1 MSKTYNIKHDFRQI
15 LDNSVDDYGNA
26 CIKATRHPNKRKNKV
41 LGREFSDVGLTN
53 PANWKYRFGDAYDRS
68 NRTHLGR
75 RELAA
80 KRRNRL
86 KHEVEEQITREL
98 SDEQSI

>member
-1 MSKTYNIKHDFRQI
+1 MGKTYYTKYDFHKI
-15 LDNSVDDYGNA
+15 ADEYDNPY
-26 CIKATRHPNKRKNKV
+26 IKATRHPNKRKNKA
-41 LGREFSDVGLTN
+41 LGREFSNVGLTN

-68 NRTHLGR
+68 SRTHLDR

-98 SDEQSI
+98 SDE

>member
-1 MSKTYNIKHDFRQI
+1 MSKTYNNKHDFHKAAEEY
-15 LDNSVDDYGNA
+15 DDPYL
-26 CIKATRHPNKRKNKV
+26 KVMRHPNKRKNKV
-41 LGREFSDVGLTN
+41 LGREFYDVGLGN

-80 KRRNRL
+80 KRRNRI
-86 KHEVEEQITREL
+86 KHEVEEQIIREL